1 MSNSL
6 RPHGLQHAGPPCP
19 SPTTGAYSNSCLL
32 SWWYH
37 PTMPTMI
44 SMEPWYFLGTSLVA
58 QLVKNPPAMQENW
71 VWSLGW
77 EDPLKKGMVT
87 HSSILAW
94 RIPGLYSSWGPR
106 VRHDWVTFTCYLLKI
121 SMSCPQNENIWPEE
135 FRKHD
140 IQRCSIHISR
150 FTRLILVTLN
160 HSLSLFI
167 RFKDSLG
174 LPPWFRW

>member
-32 SWWYH
+32 SRWYH

-94 RIPGLYSSWGPR
+94 RIPGLYSSWGPKES
-106 VRHDWVTFTCYLLKI
+106 DMTEWLSLVTFWRSVCLAPKI
-121 SMSCPQNENIWPEE
+121 KTYGQKN
-135 FRKHD
+135 
-140 IQRCSIHISR
+140 
-150 FTRLILVTLN
+150 
-160 HSLSLFI
+160 
-167 RFKDSLG
+167 LG
-174 LPPWFRW
+174 NMIYRDVQYT